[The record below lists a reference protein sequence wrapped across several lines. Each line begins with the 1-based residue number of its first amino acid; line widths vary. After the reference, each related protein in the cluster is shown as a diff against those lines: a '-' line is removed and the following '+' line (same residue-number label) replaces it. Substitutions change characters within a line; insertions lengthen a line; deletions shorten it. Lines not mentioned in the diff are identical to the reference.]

1 MSIDVTGACDTE
13 GATFPHDRMVPMDGE
28 RKQFLFVV
36 RIWQEQNTVAP
47 DQEWRGS
54 LEHAAGGRRR
64 YFRNFRD
71 LSRLLAVEVGDETE
85 PAAQG
90 NPGLTAEQIR
100 LVQASFTAVLPQLDA
115 LVASFYQRLFALQP
129 ELEQHFRGEPA
140 VHRQQFSAMLMVL
153 VEELHASGKIDP
165 LLERLGQRHRS
176 YGALP
181 RHYPMVG
188 ETLIA
193 TLREAHGADFSP
205 ALETAWRAAYDR
217 LASVM
222 LAGDAM
228 PG

>member
-13 GATFPHDRMVPMDGE
+13 GAPIPHDRMVPMDGA

-71 LSRLLAVEVGDETE
+71 LSRLLAVEVGEEVE
-85 PAAQG
+85 PVAQG
-90 NPGLTAEQIR
+90 GPGLTAGQIL
-100 LVQASFTAVLPQLDA
+100 LVQASFTALLPQLDA
-115 LVASFYQRLFALQP
+115 LVASFYQRLFALHP